1 MCVGTHGPL
10 PLLLLELLAQP
21 EELLVL
27 ARHKVD
33 GSVFQQRRKDEE
45 EAHGHPDVDG
55 FHVGH
60 LRGGRGGVSE
70 AVTVCQ
76 G

>member
-1 MCVGTHGPL
+1 MGTHGPL
-10 PLLLLELLAQP
+10 PLLLLELLAQS

-33 GSVFQQRRKDEE
+33 GSIFQQRRKDEE
-45 EAHGHPDVDG
+45 EAHGHPDVNG

-60 LRGGRGGVSE
+60 LRVGRDGISE
-70 AVTVCQ
+70 AAPVCQ

>member
-1 MCVGTHGPL
+1 MGTHGPL
-10 PLLLLELLAQP
+10 PLLLLELFAQS

-33 GSVFQQRRKDEE
+33 GGVFQQCRKDEE

-60 LRGGRGGVSE
+60 LRGGRDGNSE
-70 AVTVCQ
+70 AVPVWR